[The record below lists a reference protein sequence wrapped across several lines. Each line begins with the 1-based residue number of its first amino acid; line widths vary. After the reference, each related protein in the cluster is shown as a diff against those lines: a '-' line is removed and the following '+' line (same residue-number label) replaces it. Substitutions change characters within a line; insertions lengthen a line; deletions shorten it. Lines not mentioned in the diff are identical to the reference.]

1 MQRGVLFRFSL
12 ALLFGSS
19 TALGGQTFPIGDEF
33 QINTYTDG
41 GQYFPAVASDPEG
54 NFVAVW
60 QSDGSYG
67 TDSSNF
73 SIQGQRYA
81 SDGLPIG
88 DEFQI
93 NTYTSNRQ
101 EFASVAMDGAGAFVV
116 VWASS
121 GSYETD
127 LFNPS
132 IQGQRYDSGGSPIG
146 NQFQVNTFTT
156 GNQVFPAVASD
167 PQSNFVVV
175 WQSRGSSGT
184 DGSGYSIQGQR
195 YASDG
200 SVIGGEF
207 QVNTYITGHQERS
220 SVAMEADGSF
230 AVVWESNGSSG
241 TDTSDLSIQGRR
253 YDSNGSPIGGE
264 FQVNTYTT
272 EGQRFPSVAIDTAGD
287 FVVVFQSIGSDGTD
301 SAGSSIQARRY
312 SSDGMAIGGEFQVN
326 TYTTSFQT
334 AAAVAKDP
342 VGGFVVVWGS
352 LGSSGDDFSV
362 SSVQAQRY
370 DSEGVAIDGQFQVNT
385 FITLDQYLPDVATD
399 ARETFVV
406 VWDSIGGSADT
417 DNDGSSIQGQ
427 RYSAGLIF
435 DDGFES
441 GDTSD
446 WSSMVQ

>member
-132 IQGQRYDSGGSPIG
+132 IQGQRYDSNGSPIG
-146 NQFQVNTFTT
+146 NQIQVNTFTT

-167 PQSNFVVV
+167 PQGNFVVV

-230 AVVWESNGSSG
+230 AVVWESFGSSG
-241 TDTSDLSIQGRR
+241 TDASDLSIQGRR

-287 FVVVFQSIGSDGTD
+287 FVVVFQSFGSDGTD
-301 SAGSSIQARRY
+301 SAGTSIQARRY
-312 SSDGMAIGGEFQVN
+312 GSDGTAIGSEFQVN
-326 TYTTSFQT
+326 TYTTSFQAT
-334 AAAVAKDP
+334 PKVATGPFGD
-342 VGGFVVVWGS
+342 FVVVWRS
-352 LGSSGDDFSV
+352 LGSSGTDFSLT
-362 SSVQAQRY
+362 SVQAQRY
-370 DSEGVAIDGQFQVNT
+370 DAGGTPVGAQFQVNT
-385 FITLDQYLPDVATD
+385 FITNDQYFPGVATD
-399 ARETFVV
+399 ARGTFVV
-406 VWDSIGGSADT
+406 VWNSIGSAGT
-417 DNDGSSIQGQ
+417 DNSSSSIQGQ
-427 RYSAGLIF
+427 RYGTPIF
-435 DDGFES
+435 TDGFES
-441 GDTSD
+441 GDTSA
-446 WSSMVQ
+446 WSSTVP